1 MSNSEKGKI
10 MEPCMNKDFEQLPH
24 TADLKIRVHGQTL
37 EELFRNALIGMFQTI
52 GPKTQNCRLEH
63 ERLVCDN
70 LSEHHTINVSAGDRE
85 LLLVDFLSE
94 ALYLSD
100 IHNQAYLDA
109 EIHELGDTS
118 IRATLHGINVDG
130 FKIEIKAVT
139 YHDLFVRQVHGAWR
153 AEVVFDV

>member
-1 MSNSEKGKI
+1 
-10 MEPCMNKDFEQLPH
+10 MNKDFEQLPH
-24 TADLKIRVHGQTL
+24 TADIKIRVHGQTL
-37 EELFRNALIGMFQTI
+37 EELFRNALIGMFQSI
-52 GPKTQNCRLEH
+52 EPKTQKCKLVRG
-63 ERLVCDN
+63 RLVCDN
-70 LSEHHTINVSAGDRE
+70 LPERHTIKVTAGDRE

-109 EIHELGDTS
+109 EIHEIGDTS

-139 YHDLFVRQVHGAWR
+139 YHDLVVRQVHDAWR
-153 AEVVFDV
+153 AEIVFDI